1 LFSKSSKTDDRAGIG
16 DTFLPSRLTAS
27 MLRVGRISGAHGLKG
42 AVRFRPDNPDS
53 DILQQVKRVFL
64 ERSGESRE
72 FRVTGVAPLNA
83 TTDRITLEGVADI
96 DTAESLR
103 GAVVMLAAEDVPPA
117 KPGEFYYYEA
127 IGCEV
132 FLSDGSR
139 LGAIEEVFSNGAQD
153 IWIVRDGEREVLI
166 PVIENVVKAMDIPGR
181 RVTIEPIPGLL
192 D

>member
-1 LFSKSSKTDDRAGIG
+1 
-16 DTFLPSRLTAS
+16 

-42 AVRFRPDNPDS
+42 ALRFRPDNPDS
-53 DILQQVKRVFL
+53 DILQHVKRIFL
-64 ERSGESRE
+64 ERPGESRE
-72 FRVTGVAPLNA
+72 FRLTGVTPLNP

-96 DTAESLR
+96 DAAEALK
-103 GAVVMLAAEDVPPA
+103 GAVVMLATEDVPPA

-132 FLSDGSR
+132 FLTDGTR

-153 IWIVRDGEREVLI
+153 IWVVRDSEREVLV
-166 PVIENVVKAMDIPGR
+166 PVIEDVVKSMDLAGR
-181 RVTIEPIPGLL
+181 RVTIEAIPGLL

>member
-1 LFSKSSKTDDRAGIG
+1 
-16 DTFLPSRLTAS
+16 
-27 MLRVGRISGAHGLKG
+27 MLRVGRISGTHGLKG
-42 AVRFRPDNPDS
+42 ALRFRPDNPDS
-53 DILQQVKRVFL
+53 DILAEVKRIFL
-64 ERSGESRE
+64 ERDGESRE
-72 FRVTGVAPLNA
+72 FRLTAIAPLNP
-83 TTDRITLEGVADI
+83 TTRRITLEGIADI
-96 DTAESLR
+96 NAAESVK
-103 GAVVMLAAEDVPPA
+103 GAVVMLATEDVPAA

-132 FLSDGSR
+132 FLTDGSR

-166 PVIENVVKAMDIPGR
+166 PVIENVVKSMDLPGR